1 MQDHPSFDEL
11 LSDACYKITT
21 RIPLNSGTY
30 TIMDIESGYHSYMF
44 KIREKC
50 EKNKVGT

>member
-1 MQDHPSFDEL
+1 MQDHPFFDEL
-11 LSDACYKITT
+11 LSDMCEQITT
-21 RIPLNSGTY
+21 KTVLNGDTY

-50 EKNKVGT
+50 MLNKVGT